1 VNPSRT
7 PILARVEVVPLG
19 PEHAA
24 GVLAAYAEGIATRHS
39 TLETELPSWAAWD
52 RARLPEHR
60 FVAVAHD
67 PGFGPAAEAGP
78 GETSDDAGVLGWVA
92 VSPVSARAVYAGV
105 VEHSIYVAAAA
116 RGRGVGAAL
125 MGRLVQS
132 CDAGG
137 IWTIQSGV
145 FPENAA
151 SLALHERFGFRRVG
165 VRERIGRLDGRWR
178 DLVLVERRSRV
189 VGV

>member
-1 VNPSRT
+1 MSARRT
-7 PILARVEVVPLG
+7 PTLPRVAVVPLG

-24 GVLAAYAEGIATRHS
+24 GVLAVYADGIATRQS
-39 TLETELPSWAAWD
+39 TLETEVPSWSAWD
-52 RARLPEHR
+52 RARLREHR
-60 FVAVAHD
+60 FVALDRAD
-67 PGFGPAAEAGP
+67 GAAA
-78 GETSDDAGVLGWVA
+78 VLGWVA
-92 VSPVSARAVYAGV
+92 VSPVSSRAVYAGV

-125 MGRLVQS
+125 MSRLVES

-145 FPENAA
+145 FPDNTA

-178 DLVLVERRSRV
+178 DLVLLERRSRV
-189 VGV
+189 AGV